1 MRNFLV
7 EALADGT
14 AVTSFSPLVTALA
27 RTELRTFASA
37 ENERMAG
44 LDGVIMGLSARNCG
58 TKFTPMTVD
67 SLHKLCALVAI
78 DQLHTADRS
87 IDQAEKLEASPRLAD
102 TDSHSNA

>member
-37 ENERMAG
+37 EKERMAG
-44 LDGVIMGLSARNCG
+44 LDGVIMGVSARNCG
-58 TKFTPMTVD
+58 TMFTPTTVD
-67 SLHKLCALVAI
+67 ILHKLCALVAI

-87 IDQAEKLEASPRLAD
+87 IDQAEQLEASPRLAGIEPP
-102 TDSHSNA
+102 SNV